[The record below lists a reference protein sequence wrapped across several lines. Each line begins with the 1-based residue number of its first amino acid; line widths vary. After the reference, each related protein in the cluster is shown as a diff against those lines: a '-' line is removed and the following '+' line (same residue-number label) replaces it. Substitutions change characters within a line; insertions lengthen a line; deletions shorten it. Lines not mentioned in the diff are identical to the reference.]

1 MSTSKKYT
9 IVNGEKIPSNVR
21 NKALYAKIKKRIKKR
36 VKAKG
41 QRWGAYTSGNLVQ
54 AYKREGGTYSGKKK
68 SFIGVGRKKS
78 KRGSKRRT
86 KRRTKR
92 GTKKRGSKRR
102 TKRRK

>member
-1 MSTSKKYT
+1 MPTSKKYT

-78 KRGSKRRT
+78 KRGSKRR
-86 KRRTKR
+86 
-92 GTKKRGSKRR
+92 GSKRR
-102 TKRRK
+102 TKRRRK